1 MSATK
6 SKESNIRGFKKCFTN
21 NSSFKIINHNEMIVV
36 NLAVVEA
43 ELCNGEKHV
52 FHRQDAWEPATA

>member
-21 NSSFKIINHNEMIVV
+21 NSSFKIINLNEMIVI
-36 NLAVVEA
+36 NLPVVGA
-43 ELCNGEKHV
+43 KLCNGEKV
-52 FHRQDAWEPATA
+52 SSIGRILGTCQA

>member
-6 SKESNIRGFKKCFTN
+6 SKESNIWGFKKCLTN
-21 NSSFKIINHNEMIVV
+21 NSSFKIINPNEMIVV
-36 NLAVVEA
+36 NLPVVGA

-52 FHRQDAWEPATA
+52 LHRQDTWEPATA